1 MADVFGTD
9 SKLAGVFKGTT
20 FRLTLG
26 GGSGSLEGALVQQV
40 QIQYERQL
48 TRIWE
53 LGSRNQYY
61 VEGRTQG
68 QGSLQQI
75 VGPKGI
81 VTGLLSELSDICK
94 ATSRALTLTA
104 GNRAGSCG
112 VEAEATMQLAG
123 PVATSV
129 SMGANSAEFV
139 VNSGLVLMFTGMS
152 L

>member
-1 MADVFGTD
+1 MADVFGTE

-40 QIQYERQL
+40 SIQYERQL

-61 VEGRTQG
+61 VEGRAQG

-81 VTGLLSELSDICK
+81 VTGLLNELSDTCT
-94 ATSRALTLTA
+94 ATTRALTLTA

-112 VEAEATMQLAG
+112 VDGEATMHLAG
-123 PVATSV
+123 PTATSV
-129 SMGANSAEFV
+129 TMGASAQEFV
-139 VNSGLVLMFTGMS
+139 VNSGLVIMFTSMS
-152 L
+152 I